1 MNLCSPN
8 KYTHKTVRVKAT
20 IETDVYM
27 DINVPQG
34 IKDDDISQIIFDGIL
49 GFTPTSDWKQDSS
62 WSGLDWRWHEANCN
76 ATFDSNAPDFSNK
89 FIKLLEEPE

>member
-1 MNLCSPN
+1 MN

-34 IKDDDISQIIFDGIL
+34 IKDDDVRLIIFDGIL
-49 GFTPTSDWKQDSS
+49 GFTPTSEWKQNSS
-62 WSGLDWRWHEANCN
+62 WNGTDWRWHEANST
-76 ATFDSNAPDFSNK
+76 AFDSRAPDFSNK
-89 FIKLLEEPE
+89 FIKLLEDKEW